1 MKRGCKYLVYK
12 MGEDFGIGE
21 NRHLFL
27 TIAPYRFVTAKFIER
42 ENIA

>member
-1 MKRGCKYLVYK
+1 MERGRKYLVYK

-21 NRHLFL
+21 NRHLFVS
-27 TIAPYRFVTAKFIER
+27 IAPYRFVTAKFIAR